1 MFFFFLI
8 RVRQNPV
15 VHHQFP
21 HSTAIIFSFNSPKL
35 GGILILRHTQCE
47 FLESFRW
54 SWHVNL
60 EFWVQSHWLC
70 WSATPSGICQ
80 FLILVSMPCGFLIL
94 WCLRPHIRC
103 SAPFIGLHLQSVLL
117 RWEPRLLGSAAA
129 LAGAWDGGPTYGTGW
144 RSAGCQGK
152 LTHFPR
158 DAVS

>member
-1 MFFFFLI
+1 MFFFKI

-60 EFWVQSHWLC
+60 EFWGSESLALLISNSQWNLPVLDFGFHAMLVLNPQCLIPRSPHQMQC
-70 WSATPSGICQ
+70 AIFRASPTKRVAAMRAT
-80 FLILVSMPCGFLIL
+80 
-94 WCLRPHIRC
+94 
-103 SAPFIGLHLQSVLL
+103 
-117 RWEPRLLGSAAA
+117 AA
-129 LAGAWDGGPTYGTGW
+129 G
-144 RSAGCQGK
+144 
-152 LTHFPR
+152 
-158 DAVS
+158 